1 MYRVKVSDSLLFST
15 HELHN
20 NLTVFDRHHED
31 IEYYP
36 IPTRSLTEILKTP
49 QYRTFELDISDS
61 HIGQLTIDIPL
72 HSMIGIGAF
81 KTAHPGWL
89 TLSPIVSSGLGSRSQ
104 HGVVVKRP
112 FYRVPPTSQ
121 AATSLKIVRYSSVDE
136 LKHVL
141 KESIVMYWA
150 KSLLNYTYD
159 YIDHHI
165 STSPTPPPFEIPR
178 VRFVDAGVA
187 LGYGQR
193 SASSKPGDKSNT
205 KAGTVSAVYLLEERI
220 VFDDNQEFT
229 KFIHNMDYVP
239 SLDEDQYGYDLA
251 VFLAF
256 TQHIQY
262 VQTEGLAFVSDYQG
276 IYHAHSLTPHFTKT
290 DTNLGSLTLLTDP
303 QILTHPSVFHILF
316 IHFNDLFLG
325 QVRK

>member
-1 MYRVKVSDSLLFST
+1 
-15 HELHN
+15 
-20 NLTVFDRHHED
+20 
-31 IEYYP
+31 
-36 IPTRSLTEILKTP
+36 
-49 QYRTFELDISDS
+49 
-61 HIGQLTIDIPL
+61 
-72 HSMIGIGAF
+72 
-81 KTAHPGWL
+81 
-89 TLSPIVSSGLGSRSQ
+89 
-104 HGVVVKRP
+104 
-112 FYRVPPTSQ
+112 
-121 AATSLKIVRYSSVDE
+121 VDE

-165 STSPTPPPFEIPR
+165 STSPTPPPFDIPR

-316 IHFNDLFLG
+316 VHFDDLFLG

>member
-1 MYRVKVSDSLLFST
+1 
-15 HELHN
+15 
-20 NLTVFDRHHED
+20 
-31 IEYYP
+31 
-36 IPTRSLTEILKTP
+36 
-49 QYRTFELDISDS
+49 
-61 HIGQLTIDIPL
+61 
-72 HSMIGIGAF
+72 MIGIGAF

-89 TLSPIVSSGLGSRSQ
+89 TLSPIVSSSLGSCSQ
-104 HGVVVKRP
+104 HDVVVKRP

-121 AATSLKIVRYSSVDE
+121 AAASSLKIVRYSSVDE

-165 STSPTPPPFEIPR
+165 STSPTPLPFEIPH
-178 VRFVDAGVA
+178 VHFVDAGVA

-193 SASSKPGDKSNT
+193 ITSSKPGEKSNT
-205 KAGTVSAVYLLEERI
+205 KAGTVLAIYLLEEHI

-229 KFIHNMDYVP
+229 NFIHNMDYMP

-251 VFLAF
+251 IFLTF

-262 VQTEGLAFVSDYQG
+262 VQNEGLVSVLDYQG
-276 IYHAHSLTPHFTKT
+276 IYHSALLNTP
-290 DTNLGSLTLLTDP
+290 
-303 QILTHPSVFHILF
+303 FHE
-316 IHFNDLFLG
+316 D
-325 QVRK
+325 